1 MVVAVL
7 LMAMGAVD
15 GDTFVEC
22 VCVEPV
28 FLSVFFGWVGG
39 MGWWWWWWLALL

>member
-22 VCVEPV
+22 VCVEHV
-28 FLSVFFGWVGG
+28 FLSVFFWVGG
-39 MGWWWWWWLALL
+39 MGWWWWLALL